1 MRGNYRRIADEAVSY
16 AAFIRFISGKKRFR
30 PCRGQE
36 HAYGAAKR
44 LLSSLR
50 DAPSRLGVTFSL
62 NRLIALASGSAA
74 GWHDSGRHED
84 SGSTPQARFAADP
97 DLHIVTQS
105 IEEVHEPLKISK

>member
-1 MRGNYRRIADEAVSY
+1 
-16 AAFIRFISGKKRFR
+16 
-30 PCRGQE
+30 
-36 HAYGAAKR
+36 
-44 LLSSLR
+44 LR